1 MKKLRNVGI
10 ALAMGAVAAIPLGGT
25 LAGAQDA
32 GDCGSAGPAV
42 SATSDNLGGLVGS
55 LIPVTAQVIAP
66 VNAPI
71 SSPSQG
77 SCNSNSNSVGGG
89 GGSHGGGGGGGGP
102 VWVAPASAVGGA
114 PRFAG

>member
-32 GDCGSAGPAV
+32 GNCGSGGTAV
-42 SATSDNLGGLVGS
+42 SSESQNLGGLVGS
-55 LIPVTAQVIAP
+55 ILPIDLQVVAP

-71 SSPSQG
+71 TSPTQG
-77 SCNSNSNSVGGG
+77 SCNQNTNSIGGG
-89 GGSHGGGGGGGGP
+89 GGSQGGGGGGGP
-102 VWVAPASAVGGA
+102 VVVTPATAVGGA

>member
-10 ALAMGAVAAIPLGGT
+10 ALAMGAVAAVPLGGS

-32 GDCGSAGPAV
+32 GDCGTPGVAASAN
-42 SATSDNLGGLVGS
+42 SENTGGLVGS
-55 LIPVTAQVIAP
+55 ILPITLQVVAP

-77 SCNSNSNSVGGG
+77 SCNANSNSIGGPSG
-89 GGSHGGGGGGGGP
+89 GGGGGGGGGP
-102 VWVAPASAVGGA
+102 VVTPATAVGGA